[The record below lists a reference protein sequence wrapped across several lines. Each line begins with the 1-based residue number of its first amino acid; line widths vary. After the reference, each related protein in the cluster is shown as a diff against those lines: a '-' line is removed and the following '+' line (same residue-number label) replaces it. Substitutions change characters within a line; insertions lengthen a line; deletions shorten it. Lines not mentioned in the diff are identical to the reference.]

1 MNAYDGSRRG
11 FLARLSALALSALVA
26 GPAAAQG
33 AKPAATPA
41 AKPAAL
47 PKLPLTNPQAQA
59 LAYSEN
65 AASVKHAL
73 FKPGSDCANCNFYK
87 GVAGQA
93 YGPCLMFPQNTVS
106 AKGWC
111 SAWAKKAG

>member
-1 MNAYDGSRRG
+1 MNACDPSRRG
-11 FLARLSALALSALVA
+11 FLARLAALTLSALAVGTAA
-26 GPAAAQG
+26 GQAPP
-33 AKPAATPA
+33 KPA

-59 LAYSEN
+59 LGYSEN
-65 AASVKHAL
+65 AASVKHPL

-87 GVAGQA
+87 GAAGQA

-111 SAWAKKAG
+111 SAWAKKTG